1 LECDSRPGQRF
12 SKGDEENKDMKS
24 GISKLSSAL
33 RNRSRAARSAP
44 AGLPIESLRIGPL
57 ATRDVVERAGG
68 RVKRLRGHFIGA
80 ITLTIVAI
88 AGASASAGGID
99 GAADEHMH
107 HSMAPVASTN
117 RTTVAYAVPDVSL
130 VRQDGTQVKLR
141 EELNDGRPV
150 VLAFIFTSCT
160 TVCPLT
166 SHTLSEL
173 QTKLGS
179 ERDRVHLVSIT
190 IDPEQDTPARLR
202 AYAKTFNAGPEW
214 QYYTGTRE
222 ASEAAQ
228 RAFDVYRGAKM
239 DHSPATLVRTSPGAP
254 WVRIGGFATADQL
267 YAELPNLAT
276 LHAAR

>member
-1 LECDSRPGQRF
+1 MQ
-12 SKGDEENKDMKS
+12 
-24 GISKLSSAL
+24 
-33 RNRSRAARSAP
+33 
-44 AGLPIESLRIGPL
+44 
-57 ATRDVVERAGG
+57 ATRFG
-68 RVKRLRGHFIGA
+68 RHLIGA
-80 ITLTIVAI
+80 MALAI
-88 AGASASAGGID
+88 AGASATAGGVEA
-99 GAADEHMH
+99 AADEHRH

-117 RTTVAYAVPDVSL
+117 RTTVAYTVPDISL
-130 VRQDGTQVKLR
+130 VRQDGTKVRLR
-141 EELNDGRPV
+141 EELNDDRSV

-173 QTKLGS
+173 QTRLGS

-202 AYAKTFNAGPEW
+202 AYAKMFKAGPEW

-222 ASEAAQ
+222 ASEAVQ

-239 DHSPATLVRTSPGAP
+239 DHSPATLVRPAPGAP
-254 WVRIGGFATADQL
+254 WVRIDGYATADQL

>member
-1 LECDSRPGQRF
+1 MQL
-12 SKGDEENKDMKS
+12 
-24 GISKLSSAL
+24 
-33 RNRSRAARSAP
+33 
-44 AGLPIESLRIGPL
+44 
-57 ATRDVVERAGG
+57 T
-68 RVKRLRGHFIGA
+68 RLRGQLIGA
-80 ITLTIVAI
+80 LAFTIVAI
-88 AGASASAGGID
+88 AAASALAGVVE

-107 HSMAPVASTN
+107 QSMAPVAATN
-117 RTTVAYAVPDVSL
+117 RTTAAYTIPDVSL

-141 EELNDGRPV
+141 EELNDERPV

-179 ERDRVHLVSIT
+179 ERDRVHLVSIS

-239 DHSPATLVRTSPGAP
+239 DHSPATLVRPAPGAP
-254 WVRIGGFATADQL
+254 WVRLGGFATADQL
-267 YAELPNLAT
+267 YAELPNQLSFSTRSSAPT
-276 LHAAR
+276 KNLTGGAMTANAMMEDST

>member
-1 LECDSRPGQRF
+1 MQL
-12 SKGDEENKDMKS
+12 
-24 GISKLSSAL
+24 
-33 RNRSRAARSAP
+33 
-44 AGLPIESLRIGPL
+44 
-57 ATRDVVERAGG
+57 T
-68 RVKRLRGHFIGA
+68 RLRGQLIGA
-80 ITLTIVAI
+80 MAFTILVTGA
-88 AGASASAGGID
+88 ASASAGVVEV
-99 GAADEHMH
+99 AADEHVH
-107 HSMAPVASTN
+107 HSAAPIASTN
-117 RTTVAYAVPDVSL
+117 RTAMAYVVPDVSL

-141 EELNDGRPV
+141 EELSDDRPV
-150 VLAFIFTSCT
+150 VLAFIFTSCN

-173 QTKLGS
+173 QTRLGS
-179 ERDRVHLVSIT
+179 ERASVHLVSVT

-222 ASEAAQ
+222 ASEAVQ

-239 DHSPATLVRTSPGAP
+239 DHSPATLVRPAPGAP

>member
-1 LECDSRPGQRF
+1 MQL
-12 SKGDEENKDMKS
+12 
-24 GISKLSSAL
+24 
-33 RNRSRAARSAP
+33 
-44 AGLPIESLRIGPL
+44 
-57 ATRDVVERAGG
+57 T
-68 RVKRLRGHFIGA
+68 RLRGHLIGA
-80 ITLTIVAI
+80 MAFTIVVI
-88 AGASASAGGID
+88 AAASAWAGD
-99 GAADEHMH
+99 MQ
-107 HSMAPVASTN
+107 HSMAPIVTSN
-117 RTTVAYAVPDVSL
+117 RTTVAYMIPDVSL

-173 QTKLGS
+173 QTRLGR
-179 ERDRVHLVSIT
+179 ERARVHLVSVT

-222 ASEAAQ
+222 ASEAVQ

-239 DHSPATLVRTSPGAP
+239 DHSPATLVRPAPSAP
-254 WVRIGGFATADQL
+254 WVRIDGFATADQL
-267 YAELPNLAT
+267 YAELPAPTKNSNAMMEDST
-276 LHAAR
+276 

>member
-1 LECDSRPGQRF
+1 MQL
-12 SKGDEENKDMKS
+12 
-24 GISKLSSAL
+24 
-33 RNRSRAARSAP
+33 
-44 AGLPIESLRIGPL
+44 
-57 ATRDVVERAGG
+57 T
-68 RVKRLRGHFIGA
+68 RLRGQLIGA
-80 ITLTIVAI
+80 MAFTLVVI
-88 AGASASAGGID
+88 AAASASAGVVE
-99 GAADEHMH
+99 GAADEHVH
-107 HSMAPVASTN
+107 HSAAPVASTN
-117 RTTVAYAVPDVSL
+117 RTTAAYVVPDVSL
-130 VRQDGTQVKLR
+130 VRQDGIQVKLR
-141 EELNDGRPV
+141 EELSDERPV

-166 SHTLSEL
+166 SHALSEL
-173 QTKLGS
+173 QTRLGS

-202 AYAKTFNAGPEW
+202 AYAKTFKAGPEW

-239 DHSPATLVRTSPGAP
+239 DHSPATLIRPAPGAP

>member
-1 LECDSRPGQRF
+1 MQ
-12 SKGDEENKDMKS
+12 
-24 GISKLSSAL
+24 
-33 RNRSRAARSAP
+33 
-44 AGLPIESLRIGPL
+44 
-57 ATRDVVERAGG
+57 ATRFG
-68 RVKRLRGHFIGA
+68 RHLIGA
-80 ITLTIVAI
+80 MALAI
-88 AGASASAGGID
+88 AGASATAGGVEA
-99 GAADEHMH
+99 AADEHRH

-117 RTTVAYAVPDVSL
+117 RTTVAYTVPDISL
-130 VRQDGTQVKLR
+130 VRQDGTKVRLR
-141 EELNDGRPV
+141 EELNDDRSV

-173 QTKLGS
+173 QTRLGS

-202 AYAKTFNAGPEW
+202 AYAKMFKAGPEL

-222 ASEAAQ
+222 ASEAVQ

-239 DHSPATLVRTSPGAP
+239 DHSPATLVRPAPGAP
-254 WVRIGGFATADQL
+254 WVRIDGYATADQL